1 MTHLHGDRDRMKLQT
16 HRLAFCEYMHILS
29 LTLTVRTNYC
39 VVGGE
44 TQGLYLAIVRS
55 PLRQHIACVC
65 VDDENRA

>member
-1 MTHLHGDRDRMKLQT
+1 
-16 HRLAFCEYMHILS
+16 MHILP
-29 LTLTVRTNYC
+29 LTLTVRTKNC